1 MDKTISKNKLFYA
14 SCIALLVTAMTF
26 AIRAG
31 ILLELGED
39 FKLNNYQL
47 GWVNSMAFW
56 GFPVATIF
64 GGLLYNYFGPKKL
77 LVAAFISHLIG
88 LVMTIYADGF
98 TTLMLSSFLIGFAN
112 GSVEA
117 ACNPLI
123 ADMYSD
129 NRTTMLNKFHVW
141 FPGGIVIGALATT
154 FLNSIGLGW
163 QLKIAI
169 MIIPTLIYGYM
180 FFKAIFPKSENIDTD
195 TAKNI
200 YSLGPIVHLFI
211 GLVIYVIIALIFGSS
226 IEDIGIIDF
235 ANRSTVILLLTVV
248 PLVIYGFYKSNKT
261 GLLFT
266 FIAICM
272 TLTATTEL
280 GTQQWLQPLLE
291 KSGASPMLILAMV
304 TGIMAVGRYFA
315 GPIVHKFNPIGVLFM
330 SAIVSTFAI
339 YLMSVVDG
347 TALYGAAIL
356 FAFGVCY
363 FWPTMIGFVSEYM
376 PSTGAL
382 GMSVAGGMGMFA
394 TGIWNPIIGSWIDTN
409 TQIALDGGLTQ
420 DLAEIAAGK
429 ATLGNMTY
437 FPLILIV
444 FFGILFIYRNKLEER
459 RVSQS
464 VH

>member
-1 MDKTISKNKLFYA
+1 MDSTISKKTLFNA
-14 SCIALLVTAMTF
+14 SCIALIVTAMTF

-31 ILLELGED
+31 ILVELGND
-39 FKLNNYQL
+39 FNLNNTQL

-77 LVAAFISHLIG
+77 LVFAFVAHLLG
-88 LVMTIYADGF
+88 LILTIYASGF
-98 TTLMLSSFLIGFAN
+98 TLLLLSSFLIGFAN

-123 ADMYSD
+123 ADMYTN

-141 FPGGIVIGALATT
+141 FPGGIVIGALATNFMNT
-154 FLNSIGLGW
+154 LGLGW

-169 MIIPTLIYGYM
+169 MIIPTLIYGFM

-195 TAKNI
+195 TSNNI
-200 YSLGPIVHLFI
+200 KSLFTVLFI
-211 GLVIYVIIALIFGSS
+211 
-226 IEDIGIIDF
+226 
-235 ANRSTVILLLTVV
+235 
-248 PLVIYGFYKSNKT
+248 
-261 GLLFT
+261 
-266 FIAICM
+266 FIAVCM

-291 KSGASPMLILAMV
+291 KSGANPMLILAMT

-315 GPIVHKFNPIGVLFM
+315 GPIVHKLNPSGVLFR
-330 SAIVSTFAI
+330 SAIVSTVAI
-339 YLMSVVDG
+339 YFMSVADG

-363 FWPTMIGFVSEYM
+363 FWPTMIGFVAEYI
-376 PSTGAL
+376 PKTGAL
-382 GMSVAGGMGMFA
+382 GMSLVGGMGMFA

-409 TQIALDGGLTQ
+409 TKTAIESGLSQ
-420 DLAEIAAGK
+420 DLAEVAAGK
-429 ATLGNMTY
+429 ATLANMTY
-437 FPLILIV
+437 FPLILIL
-444 FFGILFIYRNKLEER
+444 FFGILFVNRKKLEKLR
-459 RVSQS
+459 INGQ
-464 VH
+464 

>member
-1 MDKTISKNKLFYA
+1 MDTTISKKILFNA
-14 SCIALLVTAMTF
+14 SCIALIVTAMTF

-31 ILLELGED
+31 ILVELGND
-39 FKLNNYQL
+39 FNLNNTQL
-47 GWVNSMAFW
+47 GWINSMAFW

-77 LVAAFISHLIG
+77 LVAAFLSHLIG

-98 TTLMLSSFLIGFAN
+98 TTLLISSFLIGFAN

-123 ADMYSD
+123 ADMYSN

-141 FPGGIVIGALATT
+141 FPGGIVIGALATN
-154 FLNSIGLGW
+154 FMNSFGLGW

-169 MIIPTLIYGYM
+169 MILPTLIYGYM
-180 FFKAIFPKSENIDTD
+180 FFKALFPKSENIDTD
-195 TAKNI
+195 TSNNI
-200 YSLGPIVHLFI
+200 KSLFTPLFI
-211 GLVIYVIIALIFGSS
+211 FVAV
-226 IEDIGIIDF
+226 
-235 ANRSTVILLLTVV
+235 
-248 PLVIYGFYKSNKT
+248 
-261 GLLFT
+261 
-266 FIAICM
+266 CM

-315 GPIVHKFNPIGVLFM
+315 GPIVHKLNPIGVLFM
-330 SAIVSTFAI
+330 SAIVSTVAI
-339 YLMSVVDG
+339 YMMSIVDG
-347 TALYGAAIL
+347 TMLYGASIL

-376 PSTGAL
+376 PKTGAL
-382 GMSVAGGMGMFA
+382 GMSLVGGMGMFA

-409 TQIALDGGLTQ
+409 TQTALDSGLTQ

-444 FFGILFIYRNKLEER
+444 FFGILFLNRKNLEKL
-459 RVSQS
+459 RVNG
-464 VH
+464 

>member
-1 MDKTISKNKLFYA
+1 MDTTISKKTLFNA
-14 SCIALLVTAMTF
+14 SCIALIVTAMTF

-31 ILLELGED
+31 ILVELGND
-39 FKLNNYQL
+39 FNLNNTQL
-47 GWVNSMAFW
+47 GWINSMAFW

-77 LVAAFISHLIG
+77 LVAAFISHLVG

-98 TTLMLSSFLIGFAN
+98 TTLLISSFLIGFAN

-123 ADMYSD
+123 ADMYSN

-141 FPGGIVIGALATT
+141 FPGGIVIGALATN
-154 FLNSIGLGW
+154 FMNSFGLGW

-169 MIIPTLIYGYM
+169 MILPTLIYGYM
-180 FFKAIFPKSENIDTD
+180 FFKALFPKSENIDTD
-195 TAKNI
+195 TSNNI
-200 YSLGPIVHLFI
+200 KSLFTPLFI
-211 GLVIYVIIALIFGSS
+211 FV
-226 IEDIGIIDF
+226 
-235 ANRSTVILLLTVV
+235 
-248 PLVIYGFYKSNKT
+248 
-261 GLLFT
+261 
-266 FIAICM
+266 AICM

-315 GPIVHKFNPIGVLFM
+315 GPIVHTLNPIGVLFM
-330 SAIVSTFAI
+330 SAIVSTIAI
-339 YLMSVVDG
+339 YMMSIVDG
-347 TALYGAAIL
+347 TMLYGAAIL

-376 PSTGAL
+376 PKTGAL
-382 GMSVAGGMGMFA
+382 GMSLVGGMGMFA

-409 TQIALDGGLTQ
+409 TQTALDSGLTQ

-444 FFGILFIYRNKLEER
+444 FFGILFLNRKNLEKL
-459 RVSQS
+459 RVNG
-464 VH
+464 

>member
-1 MDKTISKNKLFYA
+1 MDSTISKKTLFNA
-14 SCIALLVTAMTF
+14 SCIALIVTAMTF

-31 ILLELGED
+31 ILVELGND
-39 FKLNNYQL
+39 FNLNNTQL
-47 GWVNSMAFW
+47 GWINSMAFW

-77 LVAAFISHLIG
+77 LVFAFIAHLLG
-88 LVMTIYADGF
+88 LILTIYASGF
-98 TTLMLSSFLIGFAN
+98 TLLLLSSFLIGFAN

-123 ADMYSD
+123 ADMYTS

-141 FPGGIVIGALATT
+141 FPGGIVIGALATNFMNT
-154 FLNSIGLGW
+154 LGLGW

-169 MIIPTLIYGYM
+169 MIIPTLIYGFM

-195 TAKNI
+195 TSNNI
-200 YSLGPIVHLFI
+200 KSLFSLLFI
-211 GLVIYVIIALIFGSS
+211 
-226 IEDIGIIDF
+226 
-235 ANRSTVILLLTVV
+235 
-248 PLVIYGFYKSNKT
+248 
-261 GLLFT
+261 
-266 FIAICM
+266 FIAVCM

-291 KSGASPMLILAMV
+291 KSGANPMLILAMT

-315 GPIVHKFNPIGVLFM
+315 GPIVHKLNPIGVLFM
-330 SAIVSTFAI
+330 SAIVSTVAI
-339 YLMSVVDG
+339 YFMSIADG

-363 FWPTMIGFVSEYM
+363 FWPTMIGFVAEYI
-376 PSTGAL
+376 PKTGAL
-382 GMSVAGGMGMFA
+382 GMSLVGGMGMFA

-409 TQIALDGGLTQ
+409 TNNALESGLSQ
-420 DLAEIAAGK
+420 DLAEVVAGK
-429 ATLGNMTY
+429 ATLANMTY

-444 FFGILFIYRNKLEER
+444 FFGILFINRKKLEKLR
-459 RVSQS
+459 ING
-464 VH
+464 

>member
-1 MDKTISKNKLFYA
+1 MDTTISKKTLFNA
-14 SCIALLVTAMTF
+14 SCIALIVTAMTF

-31 ILLELGED
+31 ILVELGND
-39 FKLNNYQL
+39 FNLNNTQL
-47 GWVNSMAFW
+47 GWINSMAFW

-77 LVAAFISHLIG
+77 LVAAFISHLVG

-98 TTLMLSSFLIGFAN
+98 TTLLISSFLIGFAN

-123 ADMYSD
+123 ADMYSN

-141 FPGGIVIGALATT
+141 FPGGIVIGALATN
-154 FLNSIGLGW
+154 FMNSFGLGW

-169 MIIPTLIYGYM
+169 MILPTLIYGYM
-180 FFKAIFPKSENIDTD
+180 FFKALFPKSENIDTD
-195 TAKNI
+195 TSNNI
-200 YSLGPIVHLFI
+200 KSLFTPLFI
-211 GLVIYVIIALIFGSS
+211 FVAV
-226 IEDIGIIDF
+226 
-235 ANRSTVILLLTVV
+235 
-248 PLVIYGFYKSNKT
+248 
-261 GLLFT
+261 
-266 FIAICM
+266 CM

-315 GPIVHKFNPIGVLFM
+315 GPIVHTLNPIGVLFM
-330 SAIVSTFAI
+330 SAIVSTIAI
-339 YLMSVVDG
+339 YMMSIVDG
-347 TALYGAAIL
+347 TMLYGAAIL

-376 PSTGAL
+376 PKTGAL
-382 GMSVAGGMGMFA
+382 GMSLVGGMGMFA
-394 TGIWNPIIGSWIDTN
+394 TGIWNPIIGSWIDNN
-409 TQIALDGGLTQ
+409 TQTALDSGLTQ

-444 FFGILFIYRNKLEER
+444 FFGILFLNRKNLEKF
-459 RVSQS
+459 RVNG
-464 VH
+464 

>member
-1 MDKTISKNKLFYA
+1 MDSTISKKTLFNA
-14 SCIALLVTAMTF
+14 SCIALIVTAMTF

-31 ILLELGED
+31 ILVELGND
-39 FKLNNYQL
+39 FNLNNTQL
-47 GWVNSMAFW
+47 GWINSMAFW

-77 LVAAFISHLIG
+77 LVFAFIAHLLG
-88 LVMTIYADGF
+88 LILTIYASGF
-98 TTLMLSSFLIGFAN
+98 TLLLLSSFLIGFAN

-123 ADMYSD
+123 ADMYTS

-141 FPGGIVIGALATT
+141 FPGGIVIGALATNFMNT
-154 FLNSIGLGW
+154 LGLGW

-169 MIIPTLIYGYM
+169 MIIPTLIYGFM

-195 TAKNI
+195 TSNNI
-200 YSLGPIVHLFI
+200 KSLFSLLFI
-211 GLVIYVIIALIFGSS
+211 
-226 IEDIGIIDF
+226 
-235 ANRSTVILLLTVV
+235 
-248 PLVIYGFYKSNKT
+248 
-261 GLLFT
+261 
-266 FIAICM
+266 FIAVCM

-291 KSGASPMLILAMV
+291 KSGANPMLILAMT

-315 GPIVHKFNPIGVLFM
+315 GPIVHKLNPIGVLFM
-330 SAIVSTFAI
+330 SAIVSTVAI
-339 YLMSVVDG
+339 YFMSIADG

-363 FWPTMIGFVSEYM
+363 FWPTMIGFVAEYI
-376 PSTGAL
+376 PKTGAL
-382 GMSVAGGMGMFA
+382 GMSLVGGMGMFA

-409 TQIALDGGLTQ
+409 TKNALESGLSQ
-420 DLAEIAAGK
+420 DLAEVVAGK
-429 ATLGNMTY
+429 ATLANMTY

-444 FFGILFIYRNKLEER
+444 FFGILFINRKKLEKLR
-459 RVSQS
+459 ING
-464 VH
+464 

>member
-1 MDKTISKNKLFYA
+1 MDSTISKKTLFNA
-14 SCIALLVTAMTF
+14 SCIALIVTAMTF

-31 ILLELGED
+31 ILVELGND
-39 FKLNNYQL
+39 FNLNNTQL
-47 GWVNSMAFW
+47 GWINSMAFW

-77 LVAAFISHLIG
+77 LVFAFIAHLFG
-88 LVMTIYADGF
+88 LILTIYASGF
-98 TTLMLSSFLIGFAN
+98 TLLLLSSFLIGFAN

-123 ADMYSD
+123 ADMYTS

-141 FPGGIVIGALATT
+141 FPGGIVIGALATNFMNT
-154 FLNSIGLGW
+154 LGLGW

-169 MIIPTLIYGYM
+169 MIIPTLIYGFM

-195 TAKNI
+195 TSNNI
-200 YSLGPIVHLFI
+200 KSLFSLLFI
-211 GLVIYVIIALIFGSS
+211 
-226 IEDIGIIDF
+226 
-235 ANRSTVILLLTVV
+235 
-248 PLVIYGFYKSNKT
+248 
-261 GLLFT
+261 
-266 FIAICM
+266 FIAVCM

-291 KSGASPMLILAMV
+291 KSGANPMLILAMT

-315 GPIVHKFNPIGVLFM
+315 GPIVHKLNPIGVLFM
-330 SAIVSTFAI
+330 SAMVSTVAI
-339 YLMSVVDG
+339 YFMSIADG

-363 FWPTMIGFVSEYM
+363 FWPTMIGFVAEYI
-376 PSTGAL
+376 PKTGAL
-382 GMSVAGGMGMFA
+382 GMSLVGGMGMFA

-409 TQIALDGGLTQ
+409 TKNALESGLSQ
-420 DLAEIAAGK
+420 DLAEVVAGK
-429 ATLGNMTY
+429 ATLANMTY

-444 FFGILFIYRNKLEER
+444 FFGILFINRKKLEKLR
-459 RVSQS
+459 ING
-464 VH
+464 

>member
-1 MDKTISKNKLFYA
+1 MDYTISKKTLFNA
-14 SCIALLVTAMTF
+14 SCIALIVTAMTF

-31 ILLELGED
+31 ILVELGND
-39 FKLNNYQL
+39 FNLNNTQL
-47 GWVNSMAFW
+47 GWINSMAFW

-77 LVAAFISHLIG
+77 LVFAFVAHLLG
-88 LVMTIYADGF
+88 LILTIYASGF
-98 TTLMLSSFLIGFAN
+98 TLLLLSSFLIGFAN

-123 ADMYSD
+123 ADMYTS

-141 FPGGIVIGALATT
+141 FPGGIVIGALATNFMNT
-154 FLNSIGLGW
+154 LGLGW

-169 MIIPTLIYGYM
+169 MIIPTLIYGFM

-195 TAKNI
+195 TSNNI
-200 YSLGPIVHLFI
+200 KSLFSLLFI
-211 GLVIYVIIALIFGSS
+211 
-226 IEDIGIIDF
+226 
-235 ANRSTVILLLTVV
+235 
-248 PLVIYGFYKSNKT
+248 
-261 GLLFT
+261 
-266 FIAICM
+266 FIAVCM

-291 KSGASPMLILAMV
+291 KSGANPMLILAMT

-315 GPIVHKFNPIGVLFM
+315 GPIVHKLNPIGVLFM
-330 SAIVSTFAI
+330 SAIVSTVAI
-339 YLMSVVDG
+339 YFMSIADG

-363 FWPTMIGFVSEYM
+363 FWPTMIGFVAEYI
-376 PSTGAL
+376 PKTGAL
-382 GMSVAGGMGMFA
+382 GMSLVGGMGMFA

-409 TQIALDGGLTQ
+409 TKNALESGLSQ
-420 DLAEIAAGK
+420 DLAEVVAGK
-429 ATLGNMTY
+429 ATLANMTY

-444 FFGILFIYRNKLEER
+444 FFGILFINRKKLEKLR
-459 RVSQS
+459 ING
-464 VH
+464 

>member
-1 MDKTISKNKLFYA
+1 MDTTISKKILFNA
-14 SCIALLVTAMTF
+14 SCIALIVTAMTF

-31 ILLELGED
+31 ILVELGND
-39 FKLNNYQL
+39 FNLNNTQL
-47 GWVNSMAFW
+47 GWINSMAFW

-77 LVAAFISHLIG
+77 LVAAFLSHLIG

-98 TTLMLSSFLIGFAN
+98 TTLLISSFLIGFAN

-123 ADMYSD
+123 ADMYSN

-141 FPGGIVIGALATT
+141 FPGGIVIGALATN
-154 FLNSIGLGW
+154 FMNSFGLGW

-169 MIIPTLIYGYM
+169 MILPTLIYGYM
-180 FFKAIFPKSENIDTD
+180 FFKALFPKSENIDTD
-195 TAKNI
+195 TSNNI
-200 YSLGPIVHLFI
+200 KSLFTPLFI
-211 GLVIYVIIALIFGSS
+211 FVAV
-226 IEDIGIIDF
+226 
-235 ANRSTVILLLTVV
+235 
-248 PLVIYGFYKSNKT
+248 
-261 GLLFT
+261 
-266 FIAICM
+266 CM

-315 GPIVHKFNPIGVLFM
+315 GPIVHKLNPIGVLFM
-330 SAIVSTFAI
+330 SAIVSTVAI
-339 YLMSVVDG
+339 YMMSIADG
-347 TALYGAAIL
+347 TMLYGASIL

-376 PSTGAL
+376 PKTGAL
-382 GMSVAGGMGMFA
+382 GMSLVGGMGMFA

-409 TQIALDGGLTQ
+409 TQTALDAGLTQ

-444 FFGILFIYRNKLEER
+444 FFGILFLNRKNLEKL
-459 RVSQS
+459 RVNG
-464 VH
+464 

>member
-1 MDKTISKNKLFYA
+1 MDSIISKKILFNA
-14 SCIALLVTAMTF
+14 SCIALIVTAMTF

-31 ILLELGED
+31 ILVELGND
-39 FKLNNYQL
+39 FNLNNTQL
-47 GWVNSMAFW
+47 GWINSMAFW

-77 LVAAFISHLIG
+77 LVAAFLSHLIG

-98 TTLMLSSFLIGFAN
+98 TTLLISSFLIGFAN

-123 ADMYSD
+123 ADMYSN

-141 FPGGIVIGALATT
+141 FPGGIVIGALATN
-154 FLNSIGLGW
+154 FMNSLGLGW

-169 MIIPTLIYGYM
+169 MIVPTLIYGFM
-180 FFKAIFPKSENIDTD
+180 FFKALFPKSENIDTD
-195 TAKNI
+195 TTNNI
-200 YSLGPIVHLFI
+200 KSLFSLLFI
-211 GLVIYVIIALIFGSS
+211 
-226 IEDIGIIDF
+226 
-235 ANRSTVILLLTVV
+235 
-248 PLVIYGFYKSNKT
+248 
-261 GLLFT
+261 

-315 GPIVHKFNPIGVLFM
+315 GPIVHKLNPIGVLFM
-330 SAIVSTFAI
+330 SAIVSTVAI
-339 YLMSVVDG
+339 YMMSIVDG
-347 TALYGAAIL
+347 TMLYGASIL

-376 PSTGAL
+376 PKTGAL
-382 GMSVAGGMGMFA
+382 GMSLVGGMGMFA

-409 TQIALDGGLTQ
+409 TQTALDSGLTQ

-444 FFGILFIYRNKLEER
+444 FFGILFLNRKNLEKL
-459 RVSQS
+459 RVNG
-464 VH
+464 

>member
-1 MDKTISKNKLFYA
+1 MDTIISKKILFNA
-14 SCIALLVTAMTF
+14 SCVALIVTAMTF

-31 ILLELGED
+31 ILVELGND
-39 FKLNNYQL
+39 FNLNNTQL
-47 GWVNSMAFW
+47 GWINSMAFW

-77 LVAAFISHLIG
+77 LVAAFLSHLIG

-98 TTLMLSSFLIGFAN
+98 TTLLISSFLIGFAN

-123 ADMYSD
+123 ADMYSN

-141 FPGGIVIGALATT
+141 FPGGIVIGALATN
-154 FLNSIGLGW
+154 FMNSLGLGW

-169 MIIPTLIYGYM
+169 MIIPTLIYGFM
-180 FFKAIFPKSENIDTD
+180 FFKALFPKSENIDTD
-195 TAKNI
+195 TSNNI
-200 YSLGPIVHLFI
+200 KSLFSLLFI
-211 GLVIYVIIALIFGSS
+211 
-226 IEDIGIIDF
+226 
-235 ANRSTVILLLTVV
+235 
-248 PLVIYGFYKSNKT
+248 
-261 GLLFT
+261 

-315 GPIVHKFNPIGVLFM
+315 GPIVHKLNPIGVLFM
-330 SAIVSTFAI
+330 SAIVSTVAI
-339 YLMSVVDG
+339 YMMSIVDG
-347 TALYGAAIL
+347 KMLYGASIF

-376 PSTGAL
+376 PKTGAL
-382 GMSVAGGMGMFA
+382 GMSLVGGMGMFA

-409 TQIALDGGLTQ
+409 TQTALDSGLTQ

-444 FFGILFIYRNKLEER
+444 FFGILFLNRKNLEKL
-459 RVSQS
+459 RVNG
-464 VH
+464 

>member
-1 MDKTISKNKLFYA
+1 MDSTISKKTLFNA
-14 SCIALLVTAMTF
+14 SCIALIVTAMTF

-31 ILLELGED
+31 ILVELGND
-39 FKLNNYQL
+39 FNLNNTQL
-47 GWVNSMAFW
+47 GWINSMAFW

-77 LVAAFISHLIG
+77 LVFAFVAHLLG
-88 LVMTIYADGF
+88 LILTIYASGF
-98 TTLMLSSFLIGFAN
+98 TLLLLSSFLIGFAN

-123 ADMYSD
+123 ADMYTS

-141 FPGGIVIGALATT
+141 FPGGIVIGALATNFMNT
-154 FLNSIGLGW
+154 LGLGW

-169 MIIPTLIYGYM
+169 MIIPTLIYGFM

-195 TAKNI
+195 TSNNI
-200 YSLGPIVHLFI
+200 KSLFSLLFI
-211 GLVIYVIIALIFGSS
+211 
-226 IEDIGIIDF
+226 
-235 ANRSTVILLLTVV
+235 
-248 PLVIYGFYKSNKT
+248 
-261 GLLFT
+261 
-266 FIAICM
+266 FIAVCM

-291 KSGASPMLILAMV
+291 KSGANPMLILAMT

-315 GPIVHKFNPIGVLFM
+315 GPIVHKLNPIGVLFM
-330 SAIVSTFAI
+330 SAIVSTVAI
-339 YLMSVVDG
+339 YFMSIADG

-363 FWPTMIGFVSEYM
+363 FWPTMIGFVAEYI
-376 PSTGAL
+376 PKTGAL
-382 GMSVAGGMGMFA
+382 GMSLVGGMGMFA

-409 TQIALDGGLTQ
+409 TKNALESGLSQ
-420 DLAEIAAGK
+420 DLAEVVAGK
-429 ATLGNMTY
+429 ATLANMTY

-444 FFGILFIYRNKLEER
+444 FFGILFINRKKLEKLR
-459 RVSQS
+459 ING
-464 VH
+464 

>member
-1 MDKTISKNKLFYA
+1 MDSTISKKTLFNA
-14 SCIALLVTAMTF
+14 SCIALIVTAMTF

-31 ILLELGED
+31 ILVELGND
-39 FKLNNYQL
+39 FNLNNTQL
-47 GWVNSMAFW
+47 GWINSMAFW

-77 LVAAFISHLIG
+77 LVFAFIAHLFG
-88 LVMTIYADGF
+88 LILTIYASGF
-98 TTLMLSSFLIGFAN
+98 TLLLLSSFLIGFAN

-123 ADMYSD
+123 ADMYTS

-141 FPGGIVIGALATT
+141 FPGGIVIGALATNFMNT
-154 FLNSIGLGW
+154 LGLGW

-169 MIIPTLIYGYM
+169 MIIPTLIYGFM

-195 TAKNI
+195 TSNNI
-200 YSLGPIVHLFI
+200 KSLFSLLFI
-211 GLVIYVIIALIFGSS
+211 
-226 IEDIGIIDF
+226 
-235 ANRSTVILLLTVV
+235 
-248 PLVIYGFYKSNKT
+248 
-261 GLLFT
+261 
-266 FIAICM
+266 FIAVCM

-291 KSGASPMLILAMV
+291 KSGANPMLILAMT

-315 GPIVHKFNPIGVLFM
+315 GPIVHKLNPIGVLFM
-330 SAIVSTFAI
+330 SAIVSTVAI
-339 YLMSVVDG
+339 YFMSIADG

-363 FWPTMIGFVSEYM
+363 FWPTMIGFVAEYI
-376 PSTGAL
+376 PKTGAL
-382 GMSVAGGMGMFA
+382 GMSLVGGMGMFA

-409 TQIALDGGLTQ
+409 TKTALESGLSQ
-420 DLAEIAAGK
+420 DLAEVVAGK
-429 ATLGNMTY
+429 ATLANMTY

-444 FFGILFIYRNKLEER
+444 FFGILFINRKKLEKLR
-459 RVSQS
+459 ING
-464 VH
+464 

>member
-1 MDKTISKNKLFYA
+1 MDYTISKKTLFNA
-14 SCIALLVTAMTF
+14 SCIALIVTAMTF

-31 ILLELGED
+31 ILVELGND
-39 FKLNNYQL
+39 FNLNNTQL
-47 GWVNSMAFW
+47 GWINSMAFW

-77 LVAAFISHLIG
+77 LVFAFIAHLFG
-88 LVMTIYADGF
+88 LILTIYASGF
-98 TTLMLSSFLIGFAN
+98 TLLLLSSFLIGFAN

-123 ADMYSD
+123 ADMYTS

-141 FPGGIVIGALATT
+141 FPGGIVIGALATN
-154 FLNSIGLGW
+154 FMSALGLGW

-169 MIIPTLIYGYM
+169 MIIPTLIYGFM

-195 TAKNI
+195 TSNNI
-200 YSLGPIVHLFI
+200 KSLFSLLFI
-211 GLVIYVIIALIFGSS
+211 
-226 IEDIGIIDF
+226 
-235 ANRSTVILLLTVV
+235 
-248 PLVIYGFYKSNKT
+248 
-261 GLLFT
+261 
-266 FIAICM
+266 FIAVCM

-291 KSGASPMLILAMV
+291 KSGANPMLILAMT

-315 GPIVHKFNPIGVLFM
+315 GPIVHKLNPIGVLFM
-330 SAIVSTFAI
+330 SAIVSTVAI
-339 YLMSVVDG
+339 YFMSIADG

-363 FWPTMIGFVSEYM
+363 FWPTMIGFVAEYI
-376 PSTGAL
+376 PKTGAL
-382 GMSVAGGMGMFA
+382 GMSLVGGMGMFA

-409 TQIALDGGLTQ
+409 TKNALESGLSQ
-420 DLAEIAAGK
+420 DLAEVVAGK
-429 ATLGNMTY
+429 ATLANMTY

-444 FFGILFIYRNKLEER
+444 FFGILFINRKKLEKLR
-459 RVSQS
+459 ING
-464 VH
+464 

>member
-1 MDKTISKNKLFYA
+1 MDTTISKKILFNA
-14 SCIALLVTAMTF
+14 SCIALIVTAMTF

-31 ILLELGED
+31 ILVELGND
-39 FKLNNYQL
+39 FNLNNTQL
-47 GWVNSMAFW
+47 GWINSMAFW

-77 LVAAFISHLIG
+77 LVAAFLSHLIG

-98 TTLMLSSFLIGFAN
+98 TTLLISSFLIGFAN

-123 ADMYSD
+123 ADMYSN

-141 FPGGIVIGALATT
+141 FPGGIVIGALATN
-154 FLNSIGLGW
+154 FMNSLGLGW

-169 MIIPTLIYGYM
+169 MIVPTLIYGFI
-180 FFKAIFPKSENIDTD
+180 FFKALFPKSENIDTD
-195 TAKNI
+195 TSNNI
-200 YSLGPIVHLFI
+200 KSLFSLLFI
-211 GLVIYVIIALIFGSS
+211 
-226 IEDIGIIDF
+226 
-235 ANRSTVILLLTVV
+235 
-248 PLVIYGFYKSNKT
+248 
-261 GLLFT
+261 

-315 GPIVHKFNPIGVLFM
+315 GPIVHKLNPIGVLFM
-330 SAIVSTFAI
+330 SAIVSTVAI
-339 YLMSVVDG
+339 YMMSIVDG
-347 TALYGAAIL
+347 TMLYGASIL

-376 PSTGAL
+376 PKTGAL
-382 GMSVAGGMGMFA
+382 GMSLVGGMGMFA

-409 TQIALDGGLTQ
+409 TQTALDSGLTQ

-444 FFGILFIYRNKLEER
+444 FFGILFLNRKNLEKL
-459 RVSQS
+459 RVNG
-464 VH
+464 

>member
-1 MDKTISKNKLFYA
+1 MDSTISKKTLFNA
-14 SCIALLVTAMTF
+14 SCIALIVTAMTF

-31 ILLELGED
+31 ILVELGND
-39 FKLNNYQL
+39 FNLNNTQL
-47 GWVNSMAFW
+47 GWINSMAFW

-77 LVAAFISHLIG
+77 LVFAFVAHLFG
-88 LVMTIYADGF
+88 LILTIYASGF
-98 TTLMLSSFLIGFAN
+98 TLLLLSSFLIGFAN

-123 ADMYSD
+123 ADMYTS

-141 FPGGIVIGALATT
+141 FPGGIVIGALATNFMNT
-154 FLNSIGLGW
+154 LGLGW

-169 MIIPTLIYGYM
+169 MIIPTLIYGFM

-195 TAKNI
+195 TSNNI
-200 YSLGPIVHLFI
+200 KSLFSILFI
-211 GLVIYVIIALIFGSS
+211 
-226 IEDIGIIDF
+226 
-235 ANRSTVILLLTVV
+235 
-248 PLVIYGFYKSNKT
+248 
-261 GLLFT
+261 
-266 FIAICM
+266 FIAVCM

-291 KSGASPMLILAMV
+291 KSGANPMLILAMT

-315 GPIVHKFNPIGVLFM
+315 GPIVHKLNPIGVLFM
-330 SAIVSTFAI
+330 SAIVSTIAI
-339 YLMSVVDG
+339 YFMSIADG

-363 FWPTMIGFVSEYM
+363 FWPTMIGFVAEYI
-376 PSTGAL
+376 PKTGAL
-382 GMSVAGGMGMFA
+382 GMSLVGGMGMFA

-409 TQIALDGGLTQ
+409 TKNALESGLSQ
-420 DLAEIAAGK
+420 DLAEVVAGK
-429 ATLGNMTY
+429 ATLANMTY

-444 FFGILFIYRNKLEER
+444 FFGILFINRKKLEKLR
-459 RVSQS
+459 ING
-464 VH
+464 

>member
-1 MDKTISKNKLFYA
+1 MDSTISKKTLFNA
-14 SCIALLVTAMTF
+14 SCIALIVTAMTF

-31 ILLELGED
+31 ILVELGND
-39 FKLNNYQL
+39 FNLNNTQL
-47 GWVNSMAFW
+47 GWINSMAFW

-77 LVAAFISHLIG
+77 LVFAFIAHLLG
-88 LVMTIYADGF
+88 LILTIYASGF
-98 TTLMLSSFLIGFAN
+98 TLLLLSSFLIGFAN

-123 ADMYSD
+123 ADMYTR

-141 FPGGIVIGALATT
+141 FPGGIVIGALATNFMNT
-154 FLNSIGLGW
+154 LGLGW

-169 MIIPTLIYGYM
+169 MIIPTLIYGFM

-195 TAKNI
+195 TSNNI
-200 YSLGPIVHLFI
+200 KSLFSLLFI
-211 GLVIYVIIALIFGSS
+211 
-226 IEDIGIIDF
+226 
-235 ANRSTVILLLTVV
+235 
-248 PLVIYGFYKSNKT
+248 
-261 GLLFT
+261 
-266 FIAICM
+266 FIAVCM

-291 KSGASPMLILAMV
+291 KSGANPMLILAMT

-315 GPIVHKFNPIGVLFM
+315 GPIVHKLNPIGVLFM
-330 SAIVSTFAI
+330 SAIVSTVAI
-339 YLMSVVDG
+339 YFMSIADG

-363 FWPTMIGFVSEYM
+363 FWPTMIGFVAEYI
-376 PSTGAL
+376 PKTGAL
-382 GMSVAGGMGMFA
+382 GMSLVGGMGMFA

-409 TQIALDGGLTQ
+409 TKNALESGLSQ
-420 DLAEIAAGK
+420 DLAEVVAGK
-429 ATLGNMTY
+429 ATLANMTY

-444 FFGILFIYRNKLEER
+444 FFGILFINRKKLEKLR
-459 RVSQS
+459 ING
-464 VH
+464 

>member
-1 MDKTISKNKLFYA
+1 MDTTISKKTLFNA
-14 SCIALLVTAMTF
+14 SCIALIVTAMTF

-31 ILLELGED
+31 ILVELGND
-39 FKLNNYQL
+39 FNLNNTQL
-47 GWVNSMAFW
+47 GWINSMAFW

-77 LVAAFISHLIG
+77 LVAAFISHLVG

-98 TTLMLSSFLIGFAN
+98 TTLLISSFLIGFAN

-123 ADMYSD
+123 ADMYSN

-141 FPGGIVIGALATT
+141 FPGGIVIGALATN
-154 FLNSIGLGW
+154 FMNSFGLGW

-169 MIIPTLIYGYM
+169 MILPTLIYGYM
-180 FFKAIFPKSENIDTD
+180 FFKALFPKSENIDTD
-195 TAKNI
+195 TSNNI
-200 YSLGPIVHLFI
+200 KSLFTPLFI
-211 GLVIYVIIALIFGSS
+211 FV
-226 IEDIGIIDF
+226 
-235 ANRSTVILLLTVV
+235 
-248 PLVIYGFYKSNKT
+248 
-261 GLLFT
+261 
-266 FIAICM
+266 AICM

-315 GPIVHKFNPIGVLFM
+315 GPIVHTLNPIGVLFM
-330 SAIVSTFAI
+330 SAIVSTIAI
-339 YLMSVVDG
+339 YMMSIVDG
-347 TALYGAAIL
+347 TMLYGAAIL

-376 PSTGAL
+376 PKTGAL
-382 GMSVAGGMGMFA
+382 GMSLVGGMGMFA
-394 TGIWNPIIGSWIDTN
+394 TGIWNPIIGSWIDNN
-409 TQIALDGGLTQ
+409 TQTALDSGLTQ

-444 FFGILFIYRNKLEER
+444 FFGILFLNRKNLEKL
-459 RVSQS
+459 RVNG
-464 VH
+464 

>member
-1 MDKTISKNKLFYA
+1 MDTTISKKILFNA
-14 SCIALLVTAMTF
+14 SCIALIVTAMTF

-31 ILLELGED
+31 ILVELGND
-39 FKLNNYQL
+39 FNLNNTQL
-47 GWVNSMAFW
+47 GWINSMAFW

-77 LVAAFISHLIG
+77 LVAAFLSHLVG

-98 TTLMLSSFLIGFAN
+98 TTLLISSFLIGFAN

-123 ADMYSD
+123 ADMYSN

-141 FPGGIVIGALATT
+141 FPGGIVIGALATN
-154 FLNSIGLGW
+154 FMNSFGLGW

-169 MIIPTLIYGYM
+169 MILPTLIYGYM
-180 FFKAIFPKSENIDTD
+180 FFKALFPKSENIDTD
-195 TAKNI
+195 TSNNI
-200 YSLGPIVHLFI
+200 KSLFTPLFI
-211 GLVIYVIIALIFGSS
+211 FVAV
-226 IEDIGIIDF
+226 
-235 ANRSTVILLLTVV
+235 
-248 PLVIYGFYKSNKT
+248 
-261 GLLFT
+261 
-266 FIAICM
+266 CM

-315 GPIVHKFNPIGVLFM
+315 GPIVHKLNPIGVLFM
-330 SAIVSTFAI
+330 SAIVSTVAI
-339 YLMSVVDG
+339 YMMSIVDG
-347 TALYGAAIL
+347 TMLYGASIL

-376 PSTGAL
+376 PKTGAL
-382 GMSVAGGMGMFA
+382 GMSLVGGMGMFA

-409 TQIALDGGLTQ
+409 TQTALDSGLTQ

-437 FPLILIV
+437 FPLVLII
-444 FFGILFIYRNKLEER
+444 FFGILFLNRKNLEKL
-459 RVSQS
+459 RVNG
-464 VH
+464 

>member
-1 MDKTISKNKLFYA
+1 MDSTISKKTLFNA
-14 SCIALLVTAMTF
+14 SCIALIVTAMTF

-31 ILLELGED
+31 ILVELGND
-39 FKLNNYQL
+39 FNLNNTQL
-47 GWVNSMAFW
+47 GWINSMAFW

-77 LVAAFISHLIG
+77 LVFAFVAHLFG
-88 LVMTIYADGF
+88 LILTIYASGF
-98 TTLMLSSFLIGFAN
+98 TLLLLSSFLIGFAN

-123 ADMYSD
+123 ADMYTS

-141 FPGGIVIGALATT
+141 FPGGIVIGALATNFMNT
-154 FLNSIGLGW
+154 LGLGW

-169 MIIPTLIYGYM
+169 MIIPTLIYGFM

-195 TAKNI
+195 TSNNI
-200 YSLGPIVHLFI
+200 KSLFSLLFI
-211 GLVIYVIIALIFGSS
+211 
-226 IEDIGIIDF
+226 
-235 ANRSTVILLLTVV
+235 
-248 PLVIYGFYKSNKT
+248 
-261 GLLFT
+261 
-266 FIAICM
+266 FIAVCM

-291 KSGASPMLILAMV
+291 KSGANPMLILAMT

-315 GPIVHKFNPIGVLFM
+315 GPIVHKLNPIGVLFM
-330 SAIVSTFAI
+330 SAIVSTVAI
-339 YLMSVVDG
+339 YFMSIADG

-363 FWPTMIGFVSEYM
+363 FWPTMIGFVAEYI
-376 PSTGAL
+376 PKTGAL
-382 GMSVAGGMGMFA
+382 GMSLVGGMGMFA

-409 TQIALDGGLTQ
+409 TKNALESGLSQ
-420 DLAEIAAGK
+420 DLAEVVAGK
-429 ATLGNMTY
+429 ATLANMTY

-444 FFGILFIYRNKLEER
+444 FFGILFINRKKLEKLR
-459 RVSQS
+459 ING
-464 VH
+464 

>member
-1 MDKTISKNKLFYA
+1 MDSTISKKTLFNA
-14 SCIALLVTAMTF
+14 SCIALIVTAMTF

-31 ILLELGED
+31 ILVELGND
-39 FKLNNYQL
+39 FNLNNTQL
-47 GWVNSMAFW
+47 GWINSMAFW

-77 LVAAFISHLIG
+77 LVFAFVAHLFG
-88 LVMTIYADGF
+88 LILTIYASGF
-98 TTLMLSSFLIGFAN
+98 TLLLLSSFLIGFAN

-123 ADMYSD
+123 ADMYTT

-141 FPGGIVIGALATT
+141 FPGGIVIGALATN
-154 FLNSIGLGW
+154 FLNTLGLGW

-169 MIIPTLIYGYM
+169 MIIPTLIYGFM

-195 TAKNI
+195 TSNNI
-200 YSLGPIVHLFI
+200 KSLFSLLFI
-211 GLVIYVIIALIFGSS
+211 
-226 IEDIGIIDF
+226 
-235 ANRSTVILLLTVV
+235 
-248 PLVIYGFYKSNKT
+248 
-261 GLLFT
+261 
-266 FIAICM
+266 FIAVCM

-291 KSGASPMLILAMV
+291 KSGANPMLILAMT

-315 GPIVHKFNPIGVLFM
+315 GPIVHKLNPIGVLFM
-330 SAIVSTFAI
+330 SAIISTVAI
-339 YLMSVVDG
+339 YFMSIADG

-363 FWPTMIGFVSEYM
+363 FWPTMIGFVAEYI
-376 PSTGAL
+376 PRTGAL
-382 GMSVAGGMGMFA
+382 GMSLVGGMGMFA

-409 TQIALDGGLTQ
+409 TKNALESGLSQ
-420 DLAEIAAGK
+420 DLAEVVAGK
-429 ATLGNMTY
+429 ATLANMTY

-444 FFGILFIYRNKLEER
+444 FFGILFINRKKLEKLR
-459 RVSQS
+459 ING
-464 VH
+464 

>member
-1 MDKTISKNKLFYA
+1 MDSTISKKTLFNA
-14 SCIALLVTAMTF
+14 SCIALIVTAMTF

-31 ILLELGED
+31 ILVELGND
-39 FKLNNYQL
+39 FNLNNTQL
-47 GWVNSMAFW
+47 GWINSMAFW

-77 LVAAFISHLIG
+77 LVFAFVAHLLG
-88 LVMTIYADGF
+88 LILTIYASGF
-98 TTLMLSSFLIGFAN
+98 TLLLLSSFLIGFAN

-123 ADMYSD
+123 ADMYTN

-141 FPGGIVIGALATT
+141 FPGGIVIGALATNFMNT
-154 FLNSIGLGW
+154 LGLGW

-169 MIIPTLIYGYM
+169 MIIPTLIYGFM

-195 TAKNI
+195 TSNNI
-200 YSLGPIVHLFI
+200 KSLFSLLFI
-211 GLVIYVIIALIFGSS
+211 
-226 IEDIGIIDF
+226 
-235 ANRSTVILLLTVV
+235 
-248 PLVIYGFYKSNKT
+248 
-261 GLLFT
+261 
-266 FIAICM
+266 FIAVCM

-291 KSGASPMLILAMV
+291 KSGANPMLILAMT

-315 GPIVHKFNPIGVLFM
+315 GPIVHKLNPIGVLFM
-330 SAIVSTFAI
+330 SAIVSTVAI
-339 YLMSVVDG
+339 YFMSIADG

-363 FWPTMIGFVSEYM
+363 FWPTMIGFVAEYI
-376 PSTGAL
+376 PKTGAL
-382 GMSVAGGMGMFA
+382 GMSLVGGMGMFA

-409 TQIALDGGLTQ
+409 TKNALESGLSQ
-420 DLAEIAAGK
+420 DLAEVVAGK
-429 ATLGNMTY
+429 ATLANMTY

-444 FFGILFIYRNKLEER
+444 FFGILFINRKKLEKLR
-459 RVSQS
+459 ING
-464 VH
+464 

>member
-1 MDKTISKNKLFYA
+1 MDTTISKKTLFNA
-14 SCIALLVTAMTF
+14 SCIALIVTAMTF

-31 ILLELGED
+31 ILVELGND
-39 FKLNNYQL
+39 FNLNNTQL
-47 GWVNSMAFW
+47 GWINSMAFW

-77 LVAAFISHLIG
+77 LVAAFLSHLIG

-98 TTLMLSSFLIGFAN
+98 TTLLISSFLIGFAN

-123 ADMYSD
+123 ADMYSN

-141 FPGGIVIGALATT
+141 FPGGIVIGALATN
-154 FLNSIGLGW
+154 FMNSLGLGW

-169 MIIPTLIYGYM
+169 MIVPTLIYGFM
-180 FFKAIFPKSENIDTD
+180 FFKALFPKSENIDTD
-195 TAKNI
+195 TSNNI
-200 YSLGPIVHLFI
+200 KSLFSLLFI
-211 GLVIYVIIALIFGSS
+211 
-226 IEDIGIIDF
+226 
-235 ANRSTVILLLTVV
+235 
-248 PLVIYGFYKSNKT
+248 
-261 GLLFT
+261 

-315 GPIVHKFNPIGVLFM
+315 GPIVHKLNPIGVLFM
-330 SAIVSTFAI
+330 SAIVSTVAI
-339 YLMSVVDG
+339 YMMSIVDG
-347 TALYGAAIL
+347 TMLYGASIL

-376 PSTGAL
+376 PKTGAL
-382 GMSVAGGMGMFA
+382 GMSLVGGMGMFA

-409 TQIALDGGLTQ
+409 TQTALDSGLTQ

-444 FFGILFIYRNKLEER
+444 FFGILFLNRKNLEKL
-459 RVSQS
+459 RVNG
-464 VH
+464 

>member
-1 MDKTISKNKLFYA
+1 MDTTISKKILFNA
-14 SCIALLVTAMTF
+14 SCIALIVTAMTF

-31 ILLELGED
+31 ILVELGND
-39 FKLNNYQL
+39 FNLNNTQL
-47 GWVNSMAFW
+47 GWINSMAFW

-77 LVAAFISHLIG
+77 LVAAFLSHLVG

-98 TTLMLSSFLIGFAN
+98 TTLLISSFLIGFAN

-123 ADMYSD
+123 ADMYSN

-141 FPGGIVIGALATT
+141 FPGGIVIGALATN
-154 FLNSIGLGW
+154 FMNSFGLGW

-169 MIIPTLIYGYM
+169 MILPTLIYGYM
-180 FFKAIFPKSENIDTD
+180 FFKALFPKSENIDTD
-195 TAKNI
+195 TSNNI
-200 YSLGPIVHLFI
+200 KSLFTPLFI
-211 GLVIYVIIALIFGSS
+211 FVAV
-226 IEDIGIIDF
+226 
-235 ANRSTVILLLTVV
+235 
-248 PLVIYGFYKSNKT
+248 
-261 GLLFT
+261 
-266 FIAICM
+266 CM

-315 GPIVHKFNPIGVLFM
+315 GPIVHKLNPIGVLFM
-330 SAIVSTFAI
+330 SAIVSTVAI
-339 YLMSVVDG
+339 YMMSIVDG
-347 TALYGAAIL
+347 TMLYGASIL

-376 PSTGAL
+376 PKTGAL
-382 GMSVAGGMGMFA
+382 GMSLVGGMGMFA

-409 TQIALDGGLTQ
+409 TQTALDSGLTQ

-437 FPLILIV
+437 FPFILIV
-444 FFGILFIYRNKLEER
+444 FFGILFLNRKNLEKL
-459 RVSQS
+459 RVNG
-464 VH
+464 

>member
-1 MDKTISKNKLFYA
+1 MDYTISKKTLFNA
-14 SCIALLVTAMTF
+14 SCIALIVTAMTF

-31 ILLELGED
+31 ILVELGND
-39 FKLNNYQL
+39 FNLNNTQL
-47 GWVNSMAFW
+47 GWINSMAFW

-77 LVAAFISHLIG
+77 LVFAFIAHLLG
-88 LVMTIYADGF
+88 LLLTIYASGF
-98 TTLMLSSFLIGFAN
+98 TLLLLSSFLIGFAN

-123 ADMYSD
+123 ADMYTS

-141 FPGGIVIGALATT
+141 FPGGIVIGALATNFMNT
-154 FLNSIGLGW
+154 LGLGW

-169 MIIPTLIYGYM
+169 MIIPTLIYGFM

-195 TAKNI
+195 TSNNI
-200 YSLGPIVHLFI
+200 KSLFSLLFI
-211 GLVIYVIIALIFGSS
+211 
-226 IEDIGIIDF
+226 
-235 ANRSTVILLLTVV
+235 
-248 PLVIYGFYKSNKT
+248 
-261 GLLFT
+261 
-266 FIAICM
+266 FIAVCM

-291 KSGASPMLILAMV
+291 KSGANPMLILAMT

-315 GPIVHKFNPIGVLFM
+315 GPIVHKLNPIGVLFM
-330 SAIVSTFAI
+330 SAIVSTVAI
-339 YLMSVVDG
+339 YFMSIADG

-363 FWPTMIGFVSEYM
+363 FWPTMIGFVAEYI
-376 PSTGAL
+376 PKTGAL
-382 GMSVAGGMGMFA
+382 GMSLVGGMGMFA

-409 TQIALDGGLTQ
+409 TKNALESGLSQ
-420 DLAEIAAGK
+420 DLAEVVAGK
-429 ATLGNMTY
+429 ATLANMTY

-444 FFGILFIYRNKLEER
+444 FFGILFINRKKLEKLR
-459 RVSQS
+459 ING
-464 VH
+464 